1 VICPFVCSASSKWT
15 CLDVSPQKQSSVGQ
29 FVQRKFRVRY
39 HTPTTSEPS
48 FSPLSTTMDSNLSFK
63 FYQVY
68 DTLKHDILHDP
79 LFDFDDGYRERLID
93 YNVRGGKMVLAFSV
107 VDSYQLLK
115 GDEQLTNDE
124 VFLAYVLGWCTEWFQ
139 AFLLV
144 HDDIMDGSHTRRGH
158 PCWFRLPEVG
168 MAAVNDGAL
177 LSNHVYRIL
186 KKYFQRKS
194 YYVNLVDLF
203 NEVEFLT
210 ITGQMIDAREKDL
223 SKYSL
228 SLNSRIVLY
237 KSGYCSLYHPVSCA
251 FLMFGENLP
260 DDDVVAKNVLVELGI
275 YYQVQ
280 NDYLDTFGAPNV
292 YGKTGTDIEEFKCTW
307 LIAKALELANEE
319 QRNILMDNYG
329 SNDQARV
336 AKVKELYHILNLQ
349 GAYEDYEI
357 ETHAK
362 LTKSIDSHPSKA
374 IQAVLKSCLRKIF
387 KGHK

>member
-1 VICPFVCSASSKWT
+1 MH
-15 CLDVSPQKQSSVGQ
+15 
-29 FVQRKFRVRY
+29 RKFRVRY

-79 LFDFDDGYRERLID
+79 LFDFDNGYRQRLID
-93 YNVRGGKMVLAFSV
+93 YNVRGGKMVRAFSV

-115 GDEQLTNDE
+115 GDEQLTDDE
-124 VFLAYVLGWCTEWFQ
+124 VFLASVLGWCTEWFQ

-144 HDDIMDGSHTRRGH
+144 HGDIMDGSHTRRGN

-168 MAAVNDGAL
+168 MAAVNDGVL

-228 SLNSRIVLY
+228 SLYIKFYL
-237 KSGYCSLYHPVSCA
+237 LFFFHMQIIVSCA

-260 DDDVVAKNVLVELGI
+260 DDDVVAKNVLVELG
-275 YYQVQ
+275 
-280 NDYLDTFGAPNV
+280 
-292 YGKTGTDIEEFKCTW
+292 TGTHIEEFKCTW

-319 QRNILMDNYG
+319 QRNILMENYG

-336 AKVKELYHILNLQ
+336 AKVRELYHTLNLQ

-374 IQAVLKSCLRKIF
+374 IQAVL
-387 KGHK
+387 